1 MSVSVIAEALGDV
14 QRYFEQLPEI
24 AMQAAT
30 MAINSTAERKAL
42 PDIRAEMREQ
52 LSFPSGYLEGSDG
65 SGKKRL
71 SVSRKASKGNPSAA
85 ISGRDRATSLARFRM
100 PGQDAK
106 NTRNL
111 GVRVR
116 VKPGYTRTLKKAFL
130 ITLRNG
136 NMGLAVRLKP
146 GDKLANSSAAKL
158 LSNNVYLLYGPSVDQ
173 VFRSVATDV
182 TPEVLSD
189 VTSEF
194 LRQFARLSRG

>member
-24 AMQAAT
+24 AMQAAN

-71 SVSRKASKGNPSAA
+71 SVSRKASKGSPSAT

-136 NMGLAVRLKP
+136 NIGLAVRLKP
-146 GDKLANSSAAKL
+146 GDNLANSSAAKL

-173 VFRSVATDV
+173 VFRSVATDT
-182 TPEVLSD
+182 TPKILSD
-189 VTSEF
+189 VRDEF